1 MESHKI
7 RQNNVFGCKKTLNG
21 QHKEWRNEF
30 YALFEMALIQIHKNG
45 YCYRGLLLG
54 NIINLFIKKRKEGC
68 FHLWLM
74 MFSASVLSAL
84 KLPSPPALFHSNIA
98 LMLSLRVAGSPPFGV
113 TPDINSLRSTE

>member
-1 MESHKI
+1 M

-54 NIINLFIKKRKEGC
+54 NIKLFIKKGKKAVFTC
-68 FHLWLM
+68 
-74 MFSASVLSAL
+74 
-84 KLPSPPALFHSNIA
+84 
-98 LMLSLRVAGSPPFGV
+98 
-113 TPDINSLRSTE
+113 D